1 MNRWI
6 IVCCFFM
13 SGLAMMGQD
22 GITEREYWID
32 QQIAEK
38 QTLAESPAE
47 VDVSQLSMGLHSV
60 TVRVKDNNNLW
71 SVPVTKYFVIT
82 PPTSK
87 ATTITAREYW
97 FDGLVGERQ
106 SLSESVAEVEF
117 PSLSAGLH
125 SVTVRVK
132 DNNNVWSTPVTKFFV
147 KPKTVVAT
155 TIARYGYWI
164 DGDMEHITTVPTE
177 ALTDLVEINV
187 KSLSYSNHTISW
199 AVCDSKGAWS
209 VVLTEEFEVVSLI
222 ATNINEANQVS
233 DKSQVTDDW
242 YSLDGK
248 KLDSRPTEKG
258 IYIRNGK
265 KIIVK

>member
-1 MNRWI
+1 
-6 IVCCFFM
+6 M
-13 SGLAMMGQD
+13 SGIRYLLLTVAVALSASAWRQD

-47 VDVSQLSMGLHSV
+47 VDVSQLSMGVHSV

-82 PPTSK
+82 PHTSK

-132 DNNNVWSTPVTKFFV
+132 DNNNVWSAPVTKFFV
-147 KPKTVVAT
+147 KPRTVVAT

-164 DGDMEHITTVPTE
+164 DGDMEQITTVPTE

-187 KSLSYSNHTISW
+187 RSLSYSTHTISW

-209 VVLTEEFEVVSLI
+209 VVLTEEFEVVPPYTTGIKGTESSDS
-222 ATNINEANQVS
+222 EQAN
-233 DKSQVTDDW
+233 W
-242 YSLDGK
+242 YTLDGR
-248 KLDSRPTEKG
+248 KLDAPPSEQG
-258 IYIRNGK
+258 VYIRNGK